1 MMFFLLQ
8 ELIMEEL
15 NRILHQ
21 PIRTRIMAYLIA
33 HGHALYTHIKQEFG
47 LSDGHMTTHMRE
59 LLENEYVKMEKAF
72 VNSKPCTTYYVTE
85 KGKEAFAEYVQQL
98 KKIIKIE

>member
-1 MMFFLLQ
+1 MK
-8 ELIMEEL
+8 EL

-33 HGHALYTHIKQEFG
+33 RGHALYTEIKQEFG

-59 LLENEYVKMEKAF
+59 LLEHEYVGMEKAF
-72 VNSKPCTTYYVTE
+72 VNNKPCTTYYVTE
-85 KGKEAFAEYVQQL
+85 KGRQAFAEYVQQL
-98 KKIIKIE
+98 KRIIEIE

>member
-1 MMFFLLQ
+1 MNN
-8 ELIMEEL
+8 EL

-33 HGHALYTHIKQEFG
+33 HGSCNYKQLKTQFE

-59 LLENEYVKMEKAF
+59 LLEHNYVEMEKTF
-72 VNSKPCTTYYVTE
+72 INNKPCTTYHVTDIGRQE
-85 KGKEAFAEYVQQL
+85 FAEYVQRL
-98 KKIIKIE
+98 KKIIETGAL